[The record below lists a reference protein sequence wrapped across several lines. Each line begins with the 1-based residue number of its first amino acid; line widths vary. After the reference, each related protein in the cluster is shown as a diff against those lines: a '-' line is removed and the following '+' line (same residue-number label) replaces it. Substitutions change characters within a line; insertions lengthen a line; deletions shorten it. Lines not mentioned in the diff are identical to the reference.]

1 MKYKKQVHYVKGVF
15 ACPKCCKHFVQE
27 RWIEEFRVRCHVC
40 DHRGSL
46 THVSVE
52 EQYDEETGRQ

>member
-27 RWIEEFRVRCHVC
+27 KWLEEFRVRCNVC
-40 DHRGSL
+40 DYRGALS
-46 THVSVE
+46 HVSVE
-52 EQYDEETGRQ
+52 EQIDE